1 MQALWSR
8 RRIRVLIIS
17 FLIAAF
23 ALAVGWAVQGQAK
36 ASHYRR
42 LLEQDYQRAFAQLTT
57 AVGELDSALQK
68 IRYTSSSTLFST
80 LCAQAFSQATAAQ
93 TALGQLP
100 MGYVELEQTASFLA
114 KAGDYAMALARQ
126 GEEPSD
132 DDWETIAAL
141 SDTASGLDTLL
152 RDLEADLMGGSVTL
166 ESVEQIQ
173 ERLSQA
179 TGDDQSPATAG
190 STFQT
195 VESDFPEVPSLI
207 YDGPFSDHLSQR
219 SPKGLEGL
227 AEVSRDEARA
237 AAAQFL
243 GLDPVLFTP
252 VSQGEGVLPTWGFEA
267 SVDGGSLYVSVTR
280 QGGKI
285 LEVLS
290 SRPVADATLSPEEGV
305 AIAKTFLEQR
315 GYPSMAETYYLIQ
328 DNTLTVNFAYQD
340 GDILCYPDLIK
351 VSVALDNG
359 DIVGFASQGYLM
371 NHTSRAYT
379 ENITDRAQVESNVGD
394 TLTVLSHRL
403 ALIPTEGEYEL
414 LCHEFRCET
423 EDGQHILLYFD
434 AATGAQ
440 KRILLLLEDESGTL
454 VQ

>member
-68 IRYTSSSTLFST
+68 IRYASSSTLFST

-114 KAGDYAMALARQ
+114 KAGHYAMALARQ
-126 GEEPSD
+126 GEAPSD

-305 AIAKTFLEQR
+305 AIAKTSWSSGAIPPWLR
-315 GYPSMAETYYLIQ
+315 PI
-328 DNTLTVNFAYQD
+328 
-340 GDILCYPDLIK
+340 
-351 VSVALDNG
+351 
-359 DIVGFASQGYLM
+359 
-371 NHTSRAYT
+371 TS
-379 ENITDRAQVESNVGD
+379 
-394 TLTVLSHRL
+394 
-403 ALIPTEGEYEL
+403 
-414 LCHEFRCET
+414 FRT
-423 EDGQHILLYFD
+423 TH
-434 AATGAQ
+434 
-440 KRILLLLEDESGTL
+440 
-454 VQ
+454 

>member
-1 MQALWSR
+1 M
-8 RRIRVLIIS
+8 
-17 FLIAAF
+17 
-23 ALAVGWAVQGQAK
+23 
-36 ASHYRR
+36 
-42 LLEQDYQRAFAQLTT
+42 
-57 AVGELDSALQK
+57 
-68 IRYTSSSTLFST
+68 
-80 LCAQAFSQATAAQ
+80 
-93 TALGQLP
+93 
-100 MGYVELEQTASFLA
+100 
-114 KAGDYAMALARQ
+114 
-126 GEEPSD
+126 
-132 DDWETIAAL
+132 
-141 SDTASGLDTLL
+141 
-152 RDLEADLMGGSVTL
+152 
-166 ESVEQIQ
+166 
-173 ERLSQA
+173 
-179 TGDDQSPATAG
+179 
-190 STFQT
+190 
-195 VESDFPEVPSLI
+195 
-207 YDGPFSDHLSQR
+207 
-219 SPKGLEGL
+219 
-227 AEVSRDEARA
+227 
-237 AAAQFL
+237 
-243 GLDPVLFTP
+243 
-252 VSQGEGVLPTWGFEA
+252 
-267 SVDGGSLYVSVTR
+267 
-280 QGGKI
+280 
-285 LEVLS
+285 LS

-371 NHTSRAYT
+371 DHTARAYT

-434 AATGAQ
+434 AVTGAQ

>member
-1 MQALWSR
+1 
-8 RRIRVLIIS
+8 
-17 FLIAAF
+17 
-23 ALAVGWAVQGQAK
+23 
-36 ASHYRR
+36 
-42 LLEQDYQRAFAQLTT
+42 
-57 AVGELDSALQK
+57 
-68 IRYTSSSTLFST
+68 
-80 LCAQAFSQATAAQ
+80 
-93 TALGQLP
+93 
-100 MGYVELEQTASFLA
+100 
-114 KAGDYAMALARQ
+114 
-126 GEEPSD
+126 
-132 DDWETIAAL
+132 
-141 SDTASGLDTLL
+141 
-152 RDLEADLMGGSVTL
+152 
-166 ESVEQIQ
+166 VEQIQ

-243 GLDPVLFTP
+243 GLDPVFFTP

-371 NHTSRAYT
+371 NHTDRAYT

-434 AATGAQ
+434 AVTGSQ